1 MDVEHQQRGPQNRT
15 NERIRVPAVRVIS
28 EDGEALGVMDVRD
41 AVQRAR
47 SIGLDLV
54 EIAPNAD
61 PPVCRI
67 IDYGKFLYEQKKKAH
82 EAKKKQVTVTV
93 KEIKFRPA
101 TDNHD
106 YEYRLKRAF
115 EWLAEGD
122 KVRATI
128 SFRGREMSHRELGA
142 KILARMREDLAEV
155 ADVEVMP
162 KMEGYQMFMIMVPK
176 KGKVPVKKAKP
187 AEKPAEKAEVET
199 GRESGGKAGRATGGK
214 AGRATGGGIRG
225 KSGGRAGGSTGA
237 AAGRNSLIRYTAILR
252 SKSCQN

>member
-1 MDVEHQQRGPQNRT
+1 
-15 NERIRVPAVRVIS
+15 
-28 EDGEALGVMDVRD
+28 MDVRD

-61 PPVCRI
+61 PPVCKI
-67 IDYGKFLYEQKKKAH
+67 IDYGKFLYDQKKKQH

-106 YEYRLKRAF
+106 YEYRLERAK
-115 EWLAEGD
+115 EWLTGGD

-142 KILARMREDLAEV
+142 KILARLREDLAEYG
-155 ADVEVMP
+155 DPEVLP

-176 KGKVPVKKAKP
+176 KGKMPAKPAKKEKPAERSGEKPPRADRAEAKP
-187 AEKPAEKAEVET
+187 AEQPAEKPGEEVPQEPAVTAVTPDAPTTPTTAAPVEEKVAETPAEAPAETPVESA
-199 GRESGGKAGRATGGK
+199 EEKV
-214 AGRATGGGIRG
+214 
-225 KSGGRAGGSTGA
+225 
-237 AAGRNSLIRYTAILR
+237 
-252 SKSCQN
+252 